1 MIACHSNFTTHVF
14 YHFSATSGG
23 FKGQKVMLVSSGA
36 NKVTNTNTSASSPIA
51 SASNQTIKI
60 VQVGNQPRKAIA
72 IMPNTTS
79 KIQTSALTT
88 TTTSNVSKIS
98 STISSSGHSASVIS
112 GSSLIPTVASN
123 STLNTKD
130 NLKRKLEEMEVE
142 LEKDRLAMEEKMA
155 KIRKMKA
162 ELYETTPESDFNLET
177 DDTDTNNTA
186 M

>member
-1 MIACHSNFTTHVF
+1 
-14 YHFSATSGG
+14 
-23 FKGQKVMLVSSGA
+23 MLVSSGA

-79 KIQTSALTT
+79 K
-88 TTTSNVSKIS
+88 TSNVSKIS

>member
-1 MIACHSNFTTHVF
+1 
-14 YHFSATSGG
+14 
-23 FKGQKVMLVSSGA
+23 MLVSSGA

-51 SASNQTIKI
+51 SASNNQTIKI

-112 GSSLIPTVASN
+112 GSSLIPTVANSN

-162 ELYETTPESDFNLET
+162 ELYETTPESDYNLET

>member
-1 MIACHSNFTTHVF
+1 
-14 YHFSATSGG
+14 
-23 FKGQKVMLVSSGA
+23 MLVSSGA
-36 NKVTNTNTSASSPIA
+36 NKVTNTNTWASPIA
-51 SASNQTIKI
+51 SASNNQTIKI
-60 VQVGNQPRKAIA
+60 VLVGNQPRKAIA

-112 GSSLIPTVASN
+112 GSSLIPTVASSN

-155 KIRKMKA
+155 QIRKMKA

>member
-1 MIACHSNFTTHVF
+1 
-14 YHFSATSGG
+14 
-23 FKGQKVMLVSSGA
+23 MLVSSGA

-51 SASNQTIKI
+51 SASNNQTIKI

-72 IMPNTTS
+72 IMPN
-79 KIQTSALTT
+79 
-88 TTTSNVSKIS
+88 TTSNVSKIS

-112 GSSLIPTVASN
+112 GSSLIPTVANSN

-162 ELYETTPESDFNLET
+162 DLYETTPESDFNLET
-177 DDTDTNNTA
+177 DDTDTN
-186 M
+186 

>member
-1 MIACHSNFTTHVF
+1 
-14 YHFSATSGG
+14 
-23 FKGQKVMLVSSGA
+23 MLVSSGA
-36 NKVTNTNTSASSPIA
+36 NKVTNTNTSASAPIA
-51 SASNQTIKI
+51 PASNQTIKI

-112 GSSLIPTVASN
+112 GSSLIPTVANSN

>member
-1 MIACHSNFTTHVF
+1 MHFNTHVF
-14 YHFSATSGG
+14 FHFSATSGG

-112 GSSLIPTVASN
+112 GSSVIPTVASN

-162 ELYETTPESDFNLET
+162 ELYETMPESDFNLET

>member
-1 MIACHSNFTTHVF
+1 
-14 YHFSATSGG
+14 
-23 FKGQKVMLVSSGA
+23 MLVSSGA

-112 GSSLIPTVASN
+112 GSSLIPTVANSN